1 MVNTNLNFDNET
13 NASTLQATRDIQAQS
28 LEALRR
34 IQNQAAETQ
43 AIGTETLTQLHQQ
56 DARIDNIQRDTDN
69 LNETLKKTKK
79 LQDRFA
85 FLSMNFGNKKT
96 AKEHVKAD
104 KKTQA
109 LLNSADPPT
118 FKRRGP
124 RPKKNKGAGGEE
136 EEEETAIVPSTPEE
150 ILRQSKKASQEMA
163 VEVERSELFSGR
175 KVDKKKSRK
184 GGRSSKSGGGHS
196 GREEQPLTDED
207 QRQLDAIK
215 ADDAAVDAGLD
226 ILGNQVES
234 LMMLSKQM
242 GETTSGQNT
251 KIDNVQ
257 GGLSKVNDRTQTANQ
272 RSKLFMMN
280 RRQKRKEN
288 DNKLGLGNPVTAA
301 VKQTFK

>member
-43 AIGTETLTQLHQQ
+43 AIGTETLTQLHEQ
-56 DARIDNIQRDTDN
+56 DGRIDNIQRDTDN

-124 RPKKNKGAGGEE
+124 RPKKNKAEEAEGEE
-136 EEEETAIVPSTPEE
+136 TVAVPSTPEE
-150 ILRQSKKASQEMA
+150 ILRQSKKASQEMT

-175 KVDKKKSRK
+175 KVDKKNSRK
-184 GGRSSKSGGGHS
+184 GGRSKSGGGHG

-257 GGLSKVNDRTQTANQ
+257 GGLSKVHDRTQTANQ

-280 RRQKRKEN
+280 RRQKRKEDN
-288 DNKLGLGNPVTAA
+288 NKLGLGNPVTAA